1 VCLFD
6 MDGVIR
12 QWSGA
17 VIEQAEKSAG
27 LAPGELIAIM
37 TSVPE
42 YDDGLVG
49 RATFEDW
56 CSAIERLAAER
67 VGPAAAHD
75 LVTGWRAFRGE
86 LDPAV
91 VELVAQVRQR
101 MPVGLLSNAHD
112 QLPSDLAL
120 LGLTGAFDEVIG
132 SAAVGLAKPDP
143 RIYELAAAAFGV
155 TPSECFFIDDLAP
168 NIEAAKALG
177 MDGVVFTSAAQ
188 LRADL
193 TARGLLDSQPV

>member
-1 VCLFD
+1 

-12 QWSGA
+12 QWSAA
-17 VIEQAEKSAG
+17 VIDQAEKAAG
-27 LAPGELIAIM
+27 LAPGELIVIM

-42 YDDGLVG
+42 YDAGLVG
-49 RATFEDW
+49 RASFDDW
-56 CSAIERLAAER
+56 CNAIELLAAER
-67 VGPAAAHD
+67 VGTQAAHE
-75 LVTGWRAFRGE
+75 LVAGWRTFRGE

-101 MPVGLLSNAHD
+101 VPVGLLSNAHD
-112 QLPSDLAL
+112 QLPADLAL
-120 LGLTGAFDEVIG
+120 LGLAGAFDEVIG

-143 RIYELAAAAFGV
+143 RIYELAARTFGV
-155 TPSECFFIDDLAP
+155 TVSECFFIDDLAP

-188 LRADL
+188 LRVDL
-193 TARGLLDSQPV
+193 VARGLVNG

>member
-1 VCLFD
+1 

-17 VIEQAEKSAG
+17 VIEQAEKAAG
-27 LAPGELIAIM
+27 LAPGELIVIM

-42 YDDGLVG
+42 YDAGLVG
-49 RATFEDW
+49 RASFNDW
-56 CSAIERLAAER
+56 CNAIEQLAAER
-67 VGPAAAHD
+67 VGTQAARE
-75 LVTGWRAFRGE
+75 LVSGWRAFRGE

-101 MPVGLLSNAHD
+101 VPVGLLSNAHD
-112 QLPSDLAL
+112 QLPADLAL
-120 LGLTGAFDEVIG
+120 LGLSNAFDEVIG

-143 RIYELAAAAFGV
+143 RIFELAASAFGV
-155 TPSECFFIDDLAP
+155 TVSECFFVDDLAP
-168 NIEAAKALG
+168 NIEAAKAVG

-188 LRADL
+188 LRVDL
-193 TARGLLDSQPV
+193 VARGLVAG